1 MKDNKI
7 IIKPAEGTASYN
19 PLIDNIVVIDGN
31 VVTDIKAKRHENM
44 IVIDFEELEEN
55 A

>member
-19 PLIDNIVVIDGN
+19 PLIDNIKD
-31 VVTDIKAKRHENM
+31 TRKTK
-44 IVIDFEELEEN
+44 
-55 A
+55 